1 MSSIRTRLHVAQ
13 PTTTTA
19 PNAEAHTH
27 RLRGL
32 VRTIVATCSLA
43 IVLLVMTQAST
54 PKALVTHP
62 QTRAI
67 ACGGIPIGC

>member
-13 PTTTTA
+13 PATTTA
-19 PNAEAHTH
+19 SNAEPHTH

-32 VRTIVATCSLA
+32 VRAIVATCSLV
-43 IVLLVMTQAST
+43 IVLLVMTQASA
-54 PKALVTHP
+54 PKASVTHP
-62 QTRAI
+62 EKRAI